1 MTEEGSTKTVNVMT
15 PGIGVLVCL
24 FVCLEFFRHYMA
36 ELLPMRRKTLYN
48 Q

>member
-15 PGIGVLVCL
+15 LGIGVLVCL
-24 FVCLEFFRHYMA
+24 FGIFRHYMA